1 MKKML
6 ALILVALCLFMLS
19 GCGNKADNDDKTEVY
34 TFYGENDY
42 VTVTNGTAVVG
53 GEEETFSGG
62 RLEVIKEKA
71 FADAMYWSA
80 EFYIAKD
87 GEKKTLY
94 KSVVEDLSDSAKVS
108 ISGDLGK
115 ISGGNVISDYES
127 SDMDAFVNNLFMLF
141 TVRNAEGEEKTY
153 EIQMNVEKVC

>member
-1 MKKML
+1 MKKIIASML
-6 ALILVALCLFMLS
+6 AVMCLFMLV
-19 GCGNKADNDDKTEVY
+19 GCSNEPKSDKVEVY

-42 VTVTNGTAVVG
+42 ITVTNGTAVVG

-62 RLEVIKEKA
+62 MIKVKKEKA

-94 KSVVEDLSDSAKVS
+94 KSVVEDLSDSAQVS

-127 SDMDAFVNNLFMLF
+127 SDIDAFVNNLFMLF
-141 TVRNAEGEEKTY
+141 TIRNADGEEKTY